1 MGVYDKFSF
10 KISNKVFKQVSQAWH
25 TLEKGYTLSED
36 QKILIGLKSG
46 FHTTSFDLM
55 KDDGFKAVNGSM
67 LNQASLK
74 KACISFVSD
83 MFLNDFSREVRLYK
97 DNILILAFKPKVF
110 KQSLSGHNSHNE
122 EFISTVLQRSQS
134 YLYDPLNKDSIQV
147 LKLVKYYLYL
157 MFNSQD
163 R

>member
-10 KISNKVFKQVSQAWH
+10 KISNKVFKQVSQAWN

-46 FHTTSFDLM
+46 FHTTCFDTM

-67 LNQASLK
+67 LNQSSLK

-83 MFLNDFSREVRLYK
+83 LFLNNFSKEVRLYK
-97 DNILILAFKPKVF
+97 DNVLILTFKPKVF
-110 KQSLSGHNSHNE
+110 RQSLKGYDNPNE
-122 EFISTVLQRSQS
+122 QFISSVLQRTQS

-157 MFNSQD
+157 MFNSQEK
-163 R
+163 

>member
-10 KISNKVFKQVSQAWH
+10 KISSKVFKQVSSAWDS
-25 TLEKGYTLSED
+25 LEKGHSISED

-46 FHTTSFDLM
+46 FHTTSFEIM

-67 LNQASLK
+67 LNKASLK

-97 DNILILAFKPKVF
+97 DNILVLAFKPKVF
-110 KQSLSGHNSHNE
+110 KTSLSGYSSPNE
-122 EFISTVLQRSQS
+122 VFISEVLQRNNS
-134 YLYDPLNKDSIQV
+134 YLYDPTNKDSIQV
-147 LKLVKYYLYL
+147 LKLVKYFLYL

-163 R
+163 K